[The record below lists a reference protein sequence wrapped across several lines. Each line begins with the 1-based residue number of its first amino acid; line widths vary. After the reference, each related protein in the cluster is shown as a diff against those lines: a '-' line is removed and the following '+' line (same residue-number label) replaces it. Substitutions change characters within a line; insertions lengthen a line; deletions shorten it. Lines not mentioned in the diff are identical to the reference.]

1 MEAPPDQGQVRPD
14 QPEESVGGLGVQVR
28 MMVRAFMASPE
39 RNRLLFLTVVVF
51 LIILATA
58 YGQVQLNAWN
68 QPFYNSLADRNLPEF
83 LRQLV
88 NFLIIAGLLLVL
100 NVTQM
105 WLNLMIKLKLRQG
118 LVQDLLAEWMK
129 PRRAFRLANA
139 GSIGVNPDQ
148 RLHEDARHLTELST
162 DLGVGLLQ
170 SSILLVSFVGVLWN
184 ISSGFS
190 FQFGPRSLSIPG
202 YMVWAA
208 VFYAATASLVSLW
221 VGRPLVGY
229 NANRYAREAEFRFSL
244 VRASEHAD
252 AISLNGGEKDEER
265 HLNLDLQGVLGAM
278 RKLVTAMTHLQWVTS
293 GYGWFTIV
301 APILVAAPVYFAG
314 NLSFGG
320 MMVAVGAF
328 NQVQGA
334 LRWFVDNFNTIADW
348 RATLLRVA
356 NFRHAMVRLDALEK
370 VGNQI
375 AFADAS
381 PGRLVLENIEINA
394 PTGLLRLEES
404 DVAIVTGE
412 RVLVVGETGADKALF
427 FRAIAGLWPWGS
439 GKVALPPGE
448 SVTFMPRRPY
458 FPPGTLRETLAYP
471 RNPSEFA
478 DGDFTNAL
486 QQLRLDHLVPSLD
499 RKARWD
505 KELEDDEQ
513 QCLAF
518 ARLPL
523 HKPAW
528 ILIDEA
534 LETLDDDARRRIID
548 LFGDQLVGSTIIHIG
563 RPEAQNK
570 IFTRVLHLTREPGGE
585 APPDPFYGLI
595 FEGHGI

>member
-1 MEAPPDQGQVRPD
+1 
-14 QPEESVGGLGVQVR
+14 
-28 MMVRAFMASPE
+28 MMMRAFLASPE
-39 RNRLLFLTVVVF
+39 RNKLVLLSVAVF
-51 LIILATA
+51 VIILATA

-83 LRQLV
+83 LQQLV
-88 NFLIIAGLLLVL
+88 AFLIIAGVLLVL

-118 LVQDLLAEWMK
+118 LVQDLLGEWMK

-139 GSIGVNPDQ
+139 GAIGVNPDQ

-162 DLGVGLLQ
+162 DLGIGLLQ

-190 FQFGPRSLSIPG
+190 FQFGPHSLSIPG

-208 VFYAATASLVSLW
+208 AFYAATASLVSIW

-265 HLNLDLQGVLGAM
+265 HLNTDLQAVLGAM
-278 RKLVTAMTHLQWVTS
+278 RRLVTSITRLQWVTS
-293 GYGWFTIV
+293 GYGWFTLV

-356 NFRHAMVRLDALEK
+356 NFRHAMVRLDQLDT
-370 VGNQI
+370 VPNQI
-375 AFADAS
+375 AFADA
-381 PGRLVLENIEINA
+381 PAGTVVLDNLEIGA
-394 PTGLLRLEES
+394 PTGRLRLRES
-404 DVAIVTGE
+404 EVEIRAGD
-412 RVLVVGETGADKALF
+412 RVLVVGDTGADKAMF
-427 FRAIAGLWPWGS
+427 FRALAGLWPWGA
-439 GKVALPPGE
+439 GKIAFPPGE
-448 SVTFMPRRPY
+448 TVTFMPRRPY
-458 FPPGTLRETLAYP
+458 FPPGTLRQTLAHP
-471 RNPSEFA
+471 RNPSQ
-478 DGDFTNAL
+478 FTDEEYANAL
-486 QQLRLDHLVPSLD
+486 HQLRLDHLVPSLD

-534 LETLDDDARRRIID
+534 LETLDDDARRRIVEIFSD
-548 LFGDQLVGSTIIHIG
+548 ELASSAIIHIG
-563 RPEAQNK
+563 RPEAQNQV
-570 IFTRVLHLTREPGGE
+570 FARRLHLTREPGGGTP
-585 APPDPFYGLI
+585 ADPFEGLVSA
-595 FEGHGI
+595 GHGI

>member
-1 MEAPPDQGQVRPD
+1 METPPDQGQPRPD
-14 QPEESVGGLGVQVR
+14 QPEESIGGLGVQLN
-28 MMVRAFMASPE
+28 MMFRAFLASPE
-39 RNRLLFLTVVVF
+39 RNRLLFLSVLVF
-51 LIILATA
+51 VIILATA

-68 QPFYNSLADRNLPEF
+68 QPFYNALADRNLPEF
-83 LRQLV
+83 LNQLIV
-88 NFLIIAGLLLVL
+88 FLVIAGILLAL
-100 NVTQM
+100 NVTQT
-105 WLNLMIKLKLRQG
+105 WLNLTIKLRLREG

-162 DLGVGLLQ
+162 DLGIGLLQ
-170 SSILLVSFVGVLWN
+170 SSILLVSFIGVLWN
-184 ISSGFS
+184 ISSGFA
-190 FQFGPRSLSIPG
+190 FQFGPRSISIPG

-208 VFYAATASLVSLW
+208 AFYAATASLISLW

-229 NANRYAREAEFRFSL
+229 NASRYAREAEFRFSL

-252 AISLNGGEKDEER
+252 AISLNGGEKDAER
-265 HLNLDLQGVLGAM
+265 HLNGDLQAVLAAM
-278 RKLVTAMTHLQWVTS
+278 ARLVTAVTRLQWVTS
-293 GYGWFTIV
+293 GYGWFTLV

-334 LRWFVDNFNTIADW
+334 LRWFVDNFNSIADW

-356 NFRHAMVRLDALEK
+356 NFRHAMVRLDKLDQVEK
-370 VGNQI
+370 QI
-375 AFADAS
+375 AFADA
-381 PGRLVLENIEINA
+381 PGGNLVLENLEINA
-394 PTGLLRLEES
+394 PTGRLRLSETE
-404 DVAIVTGE
+404 VEVRPGE
-412 RVLVVGETGADKALF
+412 RILVVGETGADKALL

-439 GKVALPPGE
+439 GKVAMPAGQ

-458 FPPGTLRETLAYP
+458 FPPGTLRETLSYP
-471 RNPSEFA
+471 LAPSTFA
-478 DGDFTNAL
+478 EGDFVSAL
-486 QQLRLDHLVPSLD
+486 QQLRLDHLIPSLD

-505 KELEDDEQ
+505 KELEEDEQ

-534 LETLDDDARRRIID
+534 LETLDDDARRRIVEIFSD
-548 LFGDQLVGSTIIHIG
+548 ALAASAIINIG
-563 RPEAQNK
+563 RQEVQNQV
-570 IFTRVLHLTREPGGE
+570 FTRVLHLTREAGGE
-585 APPDPFYGLI
+585 TPPDPFYDFLSL
-595 FEGHGI
+595 GHGI